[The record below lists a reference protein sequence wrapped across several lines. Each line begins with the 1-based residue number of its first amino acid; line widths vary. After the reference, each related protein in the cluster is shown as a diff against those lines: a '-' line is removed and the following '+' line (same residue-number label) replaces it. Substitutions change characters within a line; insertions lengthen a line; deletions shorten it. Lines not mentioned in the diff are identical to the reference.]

1 MFDHLANPPPAQT
14 TPPPKKVLK
23 FDKGYVKTL
32 PGILKVTQLLC
43 NIIGFICIKVSWAW
57 LSAIFFNTIYW
68 FGNIITLFLFIMYMF
83 HFVEKYDRCPW
94 RKYEF
99 FYCAFMCLAYIS
111 TSTYALIIGGRG
123 YTAGGRGYTAGFF
136 GLCALIA
143 YGIDGYMKYN
153 GWKQGLP
160 AQ

>member
-1 MFDHLANPPPAQT
+1 MFDHFANPPPAQT
-14 TPPPKKVLK
+14 TPPPQKVLK

-32 PGILKVTQLLC
+32 PGILKLVQLLC

-57 LSAIFFNTIYW
+57 LSAIFFNIIYW

-83 HFVEKYDRCPW
+83 HFVEKYDRWPW
-94 RKYEF
+94 HKYEF
-99 FYCAFMCLAYIS
+99 FYCAFMCLAYIC
-111 TSTYALIIGGRG
+111 TSIFALIVGESG
-123 YTAGGRGYTAGFF
+123 YAVGFF

-143 YGIDGYMKYN
+143 YGIDGYLKYK
-153 GWKQGLP
+153 GWKRGLP